1 MYKIK
6 KERFSYMQTKD
17 LVPSDSHAVQK
28 TLALGLLA
36 SAILTANAD
45 SNTNANLPTSELTP
59 PSDTP
64 TADIPVTT
72 ETPQTET
79 PSEVVT
85 SEETPATPTDAPS
98 TDVPQ
103 TTEDKPS
110 ELKPAEDL
118 PVTSETSETTEQP
131 TTSTETTEATT
142 TDKAE
147 IPVVTEK
154 PKPAVEVPET
164 NDTGRETIL
173 HPQETG
179 TPTVTPTNDEPVITD
194 QGYKIVD
201 IAKSVLTLENADG
214 SRVKVNPE
222 LVGGVTNEDGTVT
235 IKNSKGGLETLPETG
250 LVESMLMTFIGFLLL
265 FFGFFLVNK
274 AKQNNYTYL

>member
-1 MYKIK
+1 
-6 KERFSYMQTKD
+6 MQPKD
-17 LVPSDSHAVQK
+17 LVPSDSHTVQK

-36 SAILTANAD
+36 SAILTANAVANAD

-72 ETPQTET
+72 ETPQTEA
-79 PSEVVT
+79 PSEVVP
-85 SEETPATPTDAPS
+85 SEEKPVTTTDTPS

-118 PVTSETSETTEQP
+118 PVTSETTEQP
-131 TTSTETTEATT
+131 TTSTETTEATTTT

-154 PKPAVEVPET
+154 PKPAVEVPQT
-164 NDTGRETIL
+164 SDTGRETIL

-265 FFGFFLVNK
+265 FFGFSLVNK

>member
-1 MYKIK
+1 
-6 KERFSYMQTKD
+6 MQTKD
-17 LVPSDSHAVQK
+17 LVPSDSHTVQK

-36 SAILTANAD
+36 SAILTANAVANAD

-85 SEETPATPTDAPS
+85 SEETPATTTDAPS

-142 TDKAE
+142 TTTDKAD

-201 IAKSVLTLENADG
+201 VAKSVLTLENADG

-265 FFGFFLVNK
+265 FFGFSLVNK

>member
-1 MYKIK
+1 
-6 KERFSYMQTKD
+6 MQTKD

-36 SAILTANAD
+36 SAILTANAVANAD

-72 ETPQTET
+72 ETPQT
-79 PSEVVT
+79 
-85 SEETPATPTDAPS
+85 SEEKPVTTTDAPS

-110 ELKPAEDL
+110 ELKPAEEL
-118 PVTSETSETTEQP
+118 PVTTETSATTEQP

-164 NDTGRETIL
+164 NDTGSETIL

-179 TPTVTPTNDEPVITD
+179 TPTVTPTNDAPVITD

-214 SRVKVNPE
+214 SLVKVNPE
-222 LVGGVTNEDGTVT
+222 LVGGVTNEDGTVS
-235 IKNSKGGLETLPETG
+235 IKNARGGLETLPETNS
-250 LVESMLMTFIGFLLL
+250 VDSVMLTFLGFLLL
-265 FFGFFLVNK
+265 LFGFALVKK
-274 AKQNNYTYL
+274 AKENSQNNYTYL

>member
-1 MYKIK
+1 
-6 KERFSYMQTKD
+6 MQTKD
-17 LVPSDSHAVQK
+17 LVPSDSHTVQK

-36 SAILTANAD
+36 SAILTANAVANAD

-72 ETPQTET
+72 EAPQTEA

-85 SEETPATPTDAPS
+85 SEETPVTTTDAPS

-110 ELKPAEDL
+110 ELKPAEEL
-118 PVTSETSETTEQP
+118 PVTTETSETTEA

-154 PKPAVEVPET
+154 PKPAVEVPQT

-179 TPTVTPTNDEPVITD
+179 TPTITPTNDAPVITD

-214 SRVKVNPE
+214 SLVKVNPE
-222 LVGGVTNEDGTVT
+222 LVGGVTNEDGTVS
-235 IKNSKGGLETLPETG
+235 IKNSKGELETLPETSS
-250 LVESMLMTFIGFLLL
+250 VESILITFIGFLLL
-265 FFGFFLVNK
+265 LFGFTLVSK
-274 AKQNNYTYL
+274 AKHNNYTYL

>member
-1 MYKIK
+1 
-6 KERFSYMQTKD
+6 MQTKD
-17 LVPSDSHAVQK
+17 LVPSDSHTVQK

-36 SAILTANAD
+36 SAILTVNAVANAD

-59 PSDTP
+59 ASDTP

-72 ETPQTET
+72 ETPQTEA

-85 SEETPATPTDAPS
+85 SEETPATTTDAPS

-265 FFGFFLVNK
+265 FFGFSLVNK

>member
-1 MYKIK
+1 
-6 KERFSYMQTKD
+6 MQTKD
-17 LVPSDSHAVQK
+17 LVPSDSHTVQK

-36 SAILTANAD
+36 SAILTANAVANAD

-85 SEETPATPTDAPS
+85 SEETPATTTDAPS

-222 LVGGVTNEDGTVT
+222 LIGGVTNEDGTVT

-265 FFGFFLVNK
+265 FFGFSLVNK

>member
-1 MYKIK
+1 
-6 KERFSYMQTKD
+6 MQTKD
-17 LVPSDSHAVQK
+17 LVPSDSHTIQK

-36 SAILTANAD
+36 SAILTANAVANAD
-45 SNTNANLPTSELTP
+45 SNTNANPPTSELTP

-64 TADIPVTT
+64 TVDIPVTT
-72 ETPQTET
+72 ETPRTEA

-85 SEETPATPTDAPS
+85 SEETPATTEVPS

-201 IAKSVLTLENADG
+201 VAKSVLTLENADG

-265 FFGFFLVNK
+265 FFGFSLVNK

>member
-1 MYKIK
+1 
-6 KERFSYMQTKD
+6 MQTKD
-17 LVPSDSHAVQK
+17 LVPSDSHTVQK

-36 SAILTANAD
+36 SAILTANAVANAD

-72 ETPQTET
+72 EAPQTEA

-85 SEETPATPTDAPS
+85 SEETPVTTTDTPS

-110 ELKPAEDL
+110 ELKPAEEL
-118 PVTSETSETTEQP
+118 PVTTETSETTEA

-154 PKPAVEVPET
+154 PKPAVEVPQT

-179 TPTVTPTNDEPVITD
+179 TPTITPTNDAPVITD

-214 SRVKVNPE
+214 SLVKVNPE
-222 LVGGVTNEDGTVT
+222 LVGGVTNEDGTVS
-235 IKNSKGGLETLPETG
+235 IKNSKGELETLPETSS
-250 LVESMLMTFIGFLLL
+250 VESILITFIGFLLL
-265 FFGFFLVNK
+265 LFGFTLVSK
-274 AKQNNYTYL
+274 AKHNNYTYL

>member
-1 MYKIK
+1 
-6 KERFSYMQTKD
+6 MQTKD
-17 LVPSDSHAVQK
+17 LVPSDSHTVQK
-28 TLALGLLA
+28 TLALGLVA
-36 SAILTANAD
+36 SAILTANVVANAD

-85 SEETPATPTDAPS
+85 SEETPATTTDAPS

-110 ELKPAEDL
+110 ELKPAEEL
-118 PVTSETSETTEQP
+118 PVTTETSATTEQP

-214 SRVKVNPE
+214 SLVKVNPE
-222 LVGGVTNEDGTVT
+222 LVGGVTNEDGTVS
-235 IKNSKGGLETLPETG
+235 IKNARGGLETLPETNS
-250 LVESMLMTFIGFLLL
+250 VDSVMLTVLGFLLL
-265 FFGFFLVNK
+265 LFGFTLVNK